1 MSKYQFTEETRDLLP
16 KMMGWFW
23 NKFDER
29 KFLDFD
35 VSMEDFDF
43 MYNLWKNG
51 VNQYDDKMRDRLNQ
65 IRNIYAEDTRKR
77 YDMVRE
83 LIFRTN

>member
-1 MSKYQFTEETRDLLP
+1 MSKHQFTDETRDLLP
-16 KMMGWFW
+16 KMMAWFW

-35 VSMEDFDF
+35 VSMEDFDL

>member
-23 NKFDER
+23 NTFDER
-29 KFLDFD
+29 KFLDFG
-35 VSMEDFDF
+35 VTMEDFDF